1 MSGENM
7 EVWDDDFLEELNQ
20 VEQLAL
26 SSSSTAFFSQPP
38 PLISSAM
45 NNNNHNSNP
54 IISYSPPR
62 NLSQRTTAAAPAS
75 AVDAKDLEIQGLKRE
90 LGLVSKQLSEM
101 EHECLEL
108 KKDKNE
114 KEKLI
119 ANIHHSKCQKLKNGV
134 PAVDHH
140 EVFQQFQ
147 KAKDSDQVGNQI
159 NSASSSC
166 KAIGIQVDQAFHSD
180 HLQKLRA
187 IWGSPG
193 DQELGKTMISKLFV
207 DCSQEFHALFGCMD
221 MNTSSIMKVS
231 LPVKSSVGA
240 LKYHH
245 ADTDP
250 SSEAVNISHLYSVL
264 TKIGN
269 GVMQLE
275 TLLEPLLGLCNVNN
289 VVVVSNSLRVLKVF
303 LKHLLTLKN
312 KAGESALY
320 SGKMSWSR
328 EFFLGTTSEIFMDPT
343 LQKIDCFI

>member
-1 MSGENM
+1 M
-7 EVWDDDFLEELNQ
+7 ELWDDDFLEELNQ

-38 PLISSAM
+38 PVISNAM
-45 NNNNHNSNP
+45 NNNNNNNSNP

-62 NLSQRTTAAAPAS
+62 NLSQRTAVASAS
-75 AVDAKDLEIQGLKRE
+75 AVDAKDLEIERLKRE

-108 KKDKNE
+108 KKEKNE

-147 KAKDSDQVGNQI
+147 KANDSDQVGHQI

-166 KAIGIQVDQAFHSD
+166 RTVGIQVDQTSHSD
-180 HLQKLRA
+180 LPQKLRA

-193 DQELGKTMISKLFV
+193 DQELGKAMISKLFI
-207 DCSQEFHALFGCMD
+207 DCSKEFHALFGCMN
-221 MNTSSIMKVS
+221 MNTSSKMKVS
-231 LPVKSSVGA
+231 QPVKSSVGA
-240 LKYHH
+240 LKFHH

-250 SSEAVNISHLYSVL
+250 SSEAASITHLYSVL

-269 GVMQLE
+269 GVMKLE
-275 TLLEPLLGLCNVNN
+275 TLLEPLLGLCHVNN

-328 EFFLGTTSEIFMDPT
+328 EIFLGTMSEIFMDPT
-343 LQKIDCFI
+343 LQKIDCFL